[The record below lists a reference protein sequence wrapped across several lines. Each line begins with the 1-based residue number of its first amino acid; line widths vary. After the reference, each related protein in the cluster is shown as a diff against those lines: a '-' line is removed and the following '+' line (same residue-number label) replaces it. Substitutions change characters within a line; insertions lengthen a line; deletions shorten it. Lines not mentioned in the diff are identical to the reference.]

1 VVPVA
6 LLFPILVWLAARCRP
21 VFAAA
26 GVLMVSLT
34 VAWTTIFGIGHF
46 GDTGLPI
53 GARILQAQAIILVT
67 AIGACVLAALFAQRR
82 ESEKRLILS
91 NMMLEQER
99 DNKFMNMEGMAASI
113 SHELKQ
119 PLAAISA
126 NAGAALRW
134 LTSAPPDLKEAR
146 STLDN
151 LASDAHRISQI
162 LDNLRALFG
171 KRYQKYERLDVNEV
185 ALAAMGT
192 LRGELHDHG
201 VEADVVLAPELSP
214 IMGQRGQLQEVFI
227 NLIRNAIEAMDAV
240 ESDRRTLVV
249 TTKPHDSKAIVV
261 EVRDSG
267 PGIDA
272 AQLRKIFSAFV
283 TTKPHG
289 MGLGLAICRAIVERH
304 GGQISTMSDK
314 SGTLFK
320 LFLPIEPTEK
330 SATLSD

>member
-1 VVPVA
+1 
-6 LLFPILVWLAARCRP
+6 
-21 VFAAA
+21 
-26 GVLMVSLT
+26 
-34 VAWTTIFGIGHF
+34 
-46 GDTGLPI
+46 
-53 GARILQAQAIILVT
+53 
-67 AIGACVLAALFAQRR
+67 
-82 ESEKRLILS
+82 
-91 NMMLEQER
+91 
-99 DNKFMNMEGMAASI
+99 MEGMAASI

-171 KRYQKYERLDVNEV
+171 KRDQKYEQLDVNEV
-185 ALAAMGT
+185 ALAAMET

-201 VEADVVLAPELSP
+201 VEADIVLAPELSP

-240 ESDRRTLVV
+240 ESDRRMLVV
-249 TTKPHDSKAIVV
+249 TTKPYDSKAIVV

-283 TTKPHG
+283 TTKPNG

-304 GGQISTMSDK
+304 GGQISAMSDK

-320 LFLPIEPTEK
+320 LFLPI
-330 SATLSD
+330 